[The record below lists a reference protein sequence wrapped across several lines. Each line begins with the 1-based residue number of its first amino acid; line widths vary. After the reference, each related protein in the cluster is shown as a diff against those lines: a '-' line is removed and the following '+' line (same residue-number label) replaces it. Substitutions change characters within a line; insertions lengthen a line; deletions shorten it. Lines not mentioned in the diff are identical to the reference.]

1 MKDFLTFLLTDVA
14 AGPNSGTVPKIFH
27 LDSFVSGHQLADAV
41 SAWNAAIGAMQTGIV
56 RPTATIILAILFVI
70 ELGSISRRVEGDS
83 QLGLQLLGMT
93 FLKFAI
99 VKVAFDSLN
108 IILPAITATVAD
120 WAGKAGARV
129 GTASGSGSLEHINE
143 FVNYVDGKDF
153 LTKGLV
159 AVLVLLGWLVAK
171 IPVFALIALLV
182 TRFIKLELFTV
193 AAPLPMSFIAHRE
206 TSNIAV
212 GFLKNFGA
220 TALQLFFVVLIV
232 PLFGTLSTWMLS
244 AVAVGSS
251 AGWSFIL
258 QLIGTLVLIGLVCF
272 GLVRMA
278 TEVSKEV
285 LGS

>member
-1 MKDFLTFLLTDVA
+1 MKDFLTFLLKDVA
-14 AGPNSGTVPKIFH
+14 AGPNSSTVPKIFH
-27 LDSFVSGHQLADAV
+27 LDSFVSGDQLANAV
-41 SAWNAAIGAMQTGIV
+41 KTWNASIGAMQTGIV

-83 QLGLQLLGMT
+83 QLGFQMVGMT

-99 VKVAFDSLN
+99 VKVVFDSLGT
-108 IILPAITATVAD
+108 ILPAITETAAS
-120 WAGKAGARV
+120 WASKAGAKV
-129 GTASGSGSLEHINE
+129 GTASGSGALAHINE
-143 FVNYVDGKDF
+143 FVSYVDGKDF

-159 AVLVLLGWLVAK
+159 AVLVLLGWLIAK
-171 IPVFALIALLV
+171 IPVFALIAMLI

-232 PLFGTLSTWMLS
+232 PLFGTLSTWILS
-244 AVAVGSS
+244 AVASGSS
-251 AGWSFIL
+251 ANWSFIL
-258 QLIGTLVLIGLVCF
+258 QLIGSLILIGLVCF
-272 GLVRMA
+272 GLVRTA